1 MTSYFEISLRDMDRG
16 WKFEK
21 SNAIVAFVERKL
33 EQTTRRQKV
42 SILSSSVYAISVV
55 FLMFILIQNCLALI
69 RKAKKA
75 VLEKISLQ
83 KKGITFHVFM
93 AFSSIVCL
101 VAVLYEF
108 MYVNT
113 NPESTS
119 ILNLITCIAVIVA
132 IGLNV
137 WHRRMPKEKQDQLPK
152 WLRVWM
158 IE

>member
-75 VLEKISLQ
+75 VLEKTSLQ
-83 KKGITFHVFM
+83 KKGITSHVLM

-113 NPESTS
+113 NPSTG